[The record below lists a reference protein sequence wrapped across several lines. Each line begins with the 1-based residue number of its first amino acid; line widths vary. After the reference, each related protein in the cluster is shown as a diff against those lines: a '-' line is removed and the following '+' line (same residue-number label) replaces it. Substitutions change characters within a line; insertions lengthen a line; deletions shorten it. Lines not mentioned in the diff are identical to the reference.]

1 MKFLISLL
9 SFIFGSSF
17 AFEVPFPALSGQL
30 AVTSQTIVLKD
41 YSRTDVISKYGDKS
55 SDCRANA
62 TYRRI
67 PLTIYAPTITH
78 DNRQNKYLP
87 EVLTQFMGLP
97 ADMASIEKRSFELN
111 EFTVLEKPRG
121 VIFFSPG
128 LGISSL
134 FYTALLEEVASHG
147 YLIFAFSHP
156 YMSGNVYDSA
166 KNCVVP
172 MIDLPIERVPLVNL
186 LGEMIE
192 ENIKDFSFV
201 RSFLGRYKIDMNK
214 FFMMGHSGGGMSAT
228 YYCDKFDRDCT
239 GVINLDGGDIN
250 GIGIE
255 VDGAWPTSKELSFLK
270 IHSAS
275 FPNLDRIQDSDFG
288 EDQYLIDIKRIDHQT
303 FSDKAFFPG
312 MVGHEGDDL
321 LAPFLSQQLINEH
334 VLSYL
339 EARSFSSDRPINWP
353 SFESEINKLFTNRHL
368 K

>member
-1 MKFLISLL
+1 M
-9 SFIFGSSF
+9 FGSSF
-17 AFEVPFPALSGQL
+17 ALDVPFPALSGQF

-41 YSRTDVISKYGDKS
+41 HSRTDVMSKYGDKS
-55 SDCRANA
+55 PECSANENF
-62 TYRRI
+62 RRI
-67 PLTIYAPTITH
+67 PLTIYAPTNTH
-78 DNRQNKYLP
+78 DHRPNKYLP
-87 EVLTQFMGLP
+87 KVLTQFMGLP
-97 ADMASIEKRSFELN
+97 ENMASIEKRSFEMN
-111 EFTVLEKPRG
+111 EFTVLEKPKA

-156 YMSGNVYDSA
+156 YMSGNVYDA
-166 KNCVVP
+166 TKNCIVP
-172 MIDLPIERVPLVNL
+172 MIDLPIERNPLVKL

-201 RSFLGRYKIDMNK
+201 RNFLSKYKIDMKK

-228 YYCDKFDRDCT
+228 YYCDKFDSNCT

-255 VDGAWPTSKELSFLK
+255 VDGAWPVDKKLSFLK

-275 FPNLDRIQDSDFG
+275 FPNLDRIQDRDFG
-288 EDQYLIDIKRIDHQT
+288 EDQYLVDIKRIDHQT

-321 LAPFLSQQLINEH
+321 LAPFLSQLLINEH
-334 VLSYL
+334 VLSFL
-339 EARSFSSDRPINWP
+339 KARSSSKQRPIEWP
-353 SFESEINKLFTNRHL
+353 SFDNEINKLFTKRHL